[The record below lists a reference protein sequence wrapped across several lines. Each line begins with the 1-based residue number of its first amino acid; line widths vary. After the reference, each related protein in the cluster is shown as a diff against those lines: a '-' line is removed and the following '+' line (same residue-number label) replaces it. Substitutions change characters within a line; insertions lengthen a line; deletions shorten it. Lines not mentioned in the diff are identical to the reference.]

1 LLKQKKKRN
10 QKNNIKPVIKNKN
23 DHTEHPILGSK
34 DGVPT
39 VVSLYHDHQPGET
52 STHHTHPWEHQA
64 YITRGRGIIFVDGEK
79 FPIKEG
85 DFVLVPPNADHYFE
99 NTGTSVL
106 SRVTFNP
113 LASEDHLG

>member
-1 LLKQKKKRN
+1 MN
-10 QKNNIKPVIKNKN
+10 QAPMKTKMKPVIKNKN
-23 DHTEHPILGSK
+23 DHKSHPILGSQ

-64 YITRGRGIIFVDGEK
+64 YITRGEGIIFVDGEK

-113 LASEDHLG
+113 LASEGHLG